1 MDMNPDAIF
10 QTVQK
15 GFRVSIGAAGTL
27 IESLQ
32 NPQIGED
39 ALNKL
44 RTNPTELADELASR
58 GEVTEQEARTFVDNL
73 MNQARPSGSSP
84 AGQYAAP
91 NNGPSAPADV
101 ETDLQDLI
109 TQITALRK
117 ELADLGASNNP

>member
-1 MDMNPDAIF
+1 MNPDAIF

-32 NPQIGED
+32 NPQIGEE

-44 RTNPTELADELASR
+44 RTNPTGLADELASR
-58 GEVTEQEARTFVDNL
+58 GEVTEREARTFVDSL
-73 MNQARPSGSSP
+73 ISQTRPSGSST
-84 AGQYAAP
+84 GEYSAP
-91 NNGPSAPADV
+91 TTGPSAPADV
-101 ETDLQDLI
+101 QADLQDLI

-117 ELADLGASNNP
+117 ELADLGSSDNP

>member
-1 MDMNPDAIF
+1 MNPDAIF

-32 NPQIGED
+32 NPQVGEE

-58 GEVTEQEARTFVDNL
+58 GEVTEREARTFVDGL
-73 MNQARPSGSSP
+73 LNQSQPSGSASGGSYSP
-84 AGQYAAP
+84 TA
-91 NNGPSAPADV
+91 GPSAPADV
-101 ETDLQDLI
+101 EADLQELI
-109 TQITALRK
+109 TQITALRN
-117 ELADLGASNNP
+117 ELANLGSSENP

>member
-1 MDMNPDAIF
+1 MNPDAIF

-32 NPQIGED
+32 NPRVGED

-44 RTNPTELADELASR
+44 RTNPTELADELANR
-58 GEVTEQEARTFVDNL
+58 GEVTEREARTFVDSL
-73 MNQARPSGSSP
+73 MNQARSSGSSTPGEYSSPTAGP
-84 AGQYAAP
+84 A
-91 NNGPSAPADV
+91 APADV
-101 ETDLQDLI
+101 QADLQDLI

-117 ELADLGASNNP
+117 ELADLGSSDNP